1 MNDDVLELIKLVK
14 EQYDHYQKK
23 LASARAEEEAYP
35 FDAQIKMEVELMEER
50 LVEMQEFVDSLE
62 ATIESAVIQ
71 NYATMSDELIAAERG
86 NLGGDLDGSLIGL
99 KALFRDEVIT
109 NLVIDNM
116 AFAQAQTCIKEM
128 NLTAKAPSGIEAFVI
143 DKIAESSEDL
153 LKAVI
158 PYFGEMMQL
167 ADVLLP
173 NNGIEKPNLKA
184 SVMLTV
190 RQRIINKATDGFEA
204 VDKLIAYLAQVAEEL
219 RDNKEIPD
227 RESVIRM
234 RTLKHELDTV
244 SLTHSMDFANKAD
257 NMMMVAM
264 QELFKEA
271 GVTVKQRCREG
282 NVFDNSPDKDQIID
296 TLFTHDSVVQDA
308 IFAIVEKMGIPVSG
322 GVILPEHMSIIF
334 PGVNIR
340 YEVHPDHD
348 QSSAG
353 EPYDSKKTQGGSHA
367 ENRAVLRYKE
377 DLERTKEQ
385 RRQEAE
391 AKAEAERRN
400 IEVDR
405 QIREDDQKRMANNG
419 CIKESVVEDK
429 PYGMNDGMEFAFG
442 KTYDI
447 GATFGV
453 RESDGYGN
461 LAVDEVSDR
470 IDKFTAAIKKLN
482 PSKIKYSAY
491 LDHSHKDSGYAEA
504 GVFTGLSQFHDH
516 IVYLT
521 GLAIA
526 KDLDYANSIH
536 LLVDKNEVKNSRLGR
551 FLEFIK

>member
-23 LASARAEEEAYP
+23 LASAKAEEKAYP

-50 LVEMQEFVDSLE
+50 MVEMQEFADSLE
-62 ATIESAVIQ
+62 ATTESAVIQ
-71 NYATMSDELIAAERG
+71 NYATMSDELIGLERG
-86 NLGGDLDGSLIGL
+86 NLGGDLNGSLVGL
-99 KALFRDEVIT
+99 KGLFIDEVTT

-116 AFAQAQTCIKEM
+116 AFAQAQTCIDG
-128 NLTAKAPSGIEAFVI
+128 LDLRAKAPSGIEAFVI
-143 DKIAESSEDL
+143 DKIAEGSEDL

-167 ADVLLP
+167 TNVLLP
-173 NNGIEKPNLKA
+173 NNEIEKPNLKA

-190 RQRIINKATDGFEA
+190 RQRIINKAKDGFEA
-204 VDKLIAYLAQVAEEL
+204 VDQLILYLAQVVSEL
-219 RDNKEIPD
+219 YHNKEIPD
-227 RESVIRM
+227 RESVIKM
-234 RTLKHELDTV
+234 RTLKFEWDMV

-296 TLFTHDSVVQDA
+296 TLFTHDSGVQDA
-308 IFAIVEKMGIPVSG
+308 IFAVVGKMGVPVSG
-322 GVILPEHMSIIF
+322 GIILPEHMSIIF
-334 PGVNIR
+334 PGVTVK
-340 YEVHPDHD
+340 YEIHPDHD
-348 QSSAG
+348 LSSAG
-353 EPYDSKKTQGGSHA
+353 EPLDSRQPQGASHA
-367 ENRAVLRYKE
+367 ENRAVLRHKE
-377 DLERTKEQ
+377 ALERTKEQ
-385 RRQEAE
+385 RRTEEEAIDE
-391 AKAEAERRN
+391 AKRRS

-405 QIREDDQKRMANNG
+405 QMKEDDQKRMANNG
-419 CIKESVVEDK
+419 CIKESLVEDK

-453 RESDGYGN
+453 RESDDYGN
-461 LAVDEVSDR
+461 LAVHETSDR